1 MGDVFFSHDPICVS
15 DNGQGLATL
24 YNGAGVK
31 QGLVVSIPAPGG
43 GQGAPTGQIFNPNTA
58 DFGGAHF
65 VFATEDGSI
74 AAWSGGTTATLP
86 VDNSPHKELALA
98 ESGGNNY
105 LYATDFHN
113 NAISVFNSSFT
124 QVTLTGNFTDRNSLA
139 RHSHAAWNRIRELDR
154 LPLAS
159 GETSA

>member
-1 MGDVFFSHDPICVS
+1 MSFSPMSPIWVS

-58 DFGGAHF
+58 DFGGARF
-65 VFATEDGSI
+65 VFATEDGTI

-86 VDNSPHKELALA
+86 VDNSPQGSVFKGLALA
-98 ESGGNNY
+98 ASGGNNY
-105 LYATDFHN
+105 LYHRFSQQCDQRF
-113 NAISVFNSSFT
+113 
-124 QVTLTGNFTDRNSLA
+124 QLQL
-139 RHSHAAWNRIRELDR
+139 HSGQSYW
-154 LPLAS
+154 
-159 GETSA
+159 